1 MSADDFL
8 HKPIFRAVT
17 PLVLEALDAARI
29 TVVQG
34 ARQVGKSTLVSQL
47 VAARQGRLV
56 TLDDPVTLAA
66 AHADPSAF
74 VAQHPDGLLAIDEAQ
89 RAPGLALALKA
100 AVDAHPRPGKF
111 LVTGSAD
118 LLRAPGSADSLA
130 GRAQTVELHPFT
142 QGELAG
148 RSDSFLD
155 RLVAGDFALDRSGE
169 WSREDYLDA
178 ASAGGFPEARART
191 SGRSRNAWWRDYLDR
206 LLRRDALEQADLQH
220 IERLPALLRILA
232 AGQTHELVVDRLA
245 ANIDVPARSLPAYLD
260 LLQRLYLLHVLP
272 PWSTNLSKRETGRH
286 RIHLTDSGMVFHLL
300 GLTSARLAPGEEP
313 DYAGPILEG
322 FAVEQLRRQ
331 AWWAQQE
338 IRLFGYRTYDQRE
351 IDVVVETADGRVGAV
366 EVKASS
372 TVVEKDFRHLRWF
385 AEKLGK
391 RFVGGVLL
399 HTGKTAAPFGTKLA
413 ALPFSAL
420 WV

>member
-1 MSADDFL
+1 
-8 HKPIFRAVT
+8 
-17 PLVLEALDAARI
+17 VLEALDTARI

-66 AHADPSAF
+66 AQADPSAF
-74 VAQHPDGLLAIDEAQ
+74 VAQHPGGLLAIDEAQ
-89 RAPGLALALKA
+89 RAPELALALKA

-130 GRAQTVELHPFT
+130 GRAQTIELHPFT

-155 RLVAGDFALDRSGE
+155 RLVAGDFTLDRSGG

-178 ASAGGFPEARART
+178 ANAGGFPEARART

-206 LLRRDALEQADLQH
+206 LLRRDAVEQADLHH
-220 IERLPALLRILA
+220 IERLPLLLRILA
-232 AGQTHELVVDRLA
+232 AGHTQELIVDRLA
-245 ANIDVPARSLPAYLD
+245 ANIDVPSRSLPAYLD
-260 LLQRLYLLHVLP
+260 LLQRLYLLHLLP
-272 PWSTNLSKRETGRH
+272 PWSTNLTKRETGRH
-286 RIHLTDSGMVFHLL
+286 RIQLTDSGMVFHLL
-300 GLTSARLAPGEEP
+300 GLTAARLAPGGGP

-322 FAVEQLRRQ
+322 FATEQLRRQ

-351 IDVVVETADGRVGAV
+351 IDVVVETADGKVGAV

-372 TVVEKDFRHLRWF
+372 TVGEKDFRHLRWF

-391 RFVGGVLL
+391 RFLGGVLL
-399 HTGKTAAPFGTKLA
+399 HTGKTAAPFGPKLA

-420 WV
+420 WT